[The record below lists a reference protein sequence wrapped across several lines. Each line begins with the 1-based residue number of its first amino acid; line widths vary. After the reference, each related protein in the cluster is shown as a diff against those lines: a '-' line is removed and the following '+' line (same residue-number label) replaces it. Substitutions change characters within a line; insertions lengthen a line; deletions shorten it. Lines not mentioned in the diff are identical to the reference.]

1 MLLASY
7 LVVIMRVCDVR
18 DRSASAEG
26 WQASV
31 LTGCSGWCRLF
42 EPWTITSRQHSVPS
56 DERFR
61 GYGKNKVQQVHAQM
75 HVHDSR

>member
-1 MLLASY
+1 MLQFCPSSSH
-7 LVVIMRVCDVR
+7 VCIGADNSLSQR
-18 DRSASAEG
+18 
-26 WQASV
+26 
-31 LTGCSGWCRLF
+31 RLF

-75 HVHDSR
+75 HVHDTR